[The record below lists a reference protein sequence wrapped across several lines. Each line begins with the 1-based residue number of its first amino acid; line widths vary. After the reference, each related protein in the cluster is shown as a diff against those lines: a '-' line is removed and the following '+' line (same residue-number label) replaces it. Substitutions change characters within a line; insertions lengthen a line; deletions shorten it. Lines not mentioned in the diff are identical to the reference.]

1 MTLEDKLER
10 VELALTRWHSRL
22 YRTANTIRKLDA
34 ARKRLVERIAERQAP
49 RPAAAPEPGL
59 NDSLDEILAPVADE
73 LGIPGFLDRRPNA
86 ADEAAKAEILAQ
98 RKDAKKQKAVVRR
111 AKQNDRFAKMPLS
124 GKAALEAIR
133 G

>member
-1 MTLEDKLER
+1 MTFEDKLER
-10 VELALTRWHSRL
+10 VELALARWHSRL
-22 YRTANTIRKLDA
+22 YRAANTIRKLDA
-34 ARKRLVERIAERQAP
+34 ARTRLIERIAERRTP

-86 ADEAAKAEILAQ
+86 ADEAAKVEIIAQ
-98 RKDAKKQKAVVRR
+98 KKEAKKQKAVARK
-111 AKQNDRFAKMPLS
+111 AKQNDRLAKMPLS
-124 GKAALEAIR
+124 GRAALEAIR